1 MSTRLENVDKQ
12 MGSLGLY
19 VDNGAVIRLNYFK
32 KAVSFKRVFK
42 CLASQDEDLEAL
54 LGIENGQYRPTYL
67 NEMPMALEG
76 NRICISAC
84 ADSGSSFFRQ
94 QMEYLTG
101 VITGSD
107 APLADSQQH

>member
-1 MSTRLENVDKQ
+1 

-42 CLASQDEDLEAL
+42 CLASQDEDFDAL
-54 LGIENGQYRPTYL
+54 LGLENGLFRPTYL
-67 NEMPMALEG
+67 NEMPTALDG

-84 ADSGSSFFRQ
+84 ADSGSSYLRQ

-101 VITGSD
+101 VVTGSD
-107 APLADSQQH
+107 APLADSQQY